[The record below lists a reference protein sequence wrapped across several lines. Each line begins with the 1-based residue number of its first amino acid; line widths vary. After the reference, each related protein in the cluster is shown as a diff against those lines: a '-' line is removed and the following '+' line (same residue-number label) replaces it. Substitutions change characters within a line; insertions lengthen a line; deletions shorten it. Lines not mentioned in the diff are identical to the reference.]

1 MNFFKILCR
10 NSIKSHWNIK
20 VHLKYRSCMFVKTPK
35 YDFLIFP
42 KFKIFAL
49 WWLRIPKEDLTDV
62 TLLSEDAF

>member
-1 MNFFKILCR
+1 MIFFKILCK

-42 KFKIFAL
+42 RFPKFQIFAQ
-49 WWLRIPKEDLTDV
+49 I
-62 TLLSEDAF
+62 